1 MLAQACCRVVAMRR
15 VLALAIGALAYLGA
29 VALLGA
35 QPAPQYFTP
44 LNAGSTLRV
53 QKEKRAANR
62 QAAVVGYLQ
71 AQQQAARDSE
81 QLMAV
86 GYPFADTSPRVAA
99 MAIEGAEVPF
109 PRRAVLLAAAGAMVV
124 GVAPAF
130 AVATEYKLVK
140 SYPEDA
146 KAVLEKMRETTEL
159 TRGAPDFEDTVI
171 KTRKLMNDFFA
182 FYRRQPQISGKPSF
196 STLYTAINTLS
207 GHFASYGNK
216 YPVPAKRKERLVAQY
231 REVDREAQGE
241 VGGSV

>member
-1 MLAQACCRVVAMRR
+1 MRR
-15 VLALAIGALAYLGA
+15 VLALALGALAFIGA
-29 VALLGA
+29 YALVGA
-35 QPAPQYFTP
+35 GRASPQYFIP
-44 LNAGSTLRV
+44 LNAARA
-53 QKEKRAANR
+53 QKDKRAEIR

-81 QLMAV
+81 EFMP
-86 GYPFADTSPRVAA
+86 GYPYAYAETEPSPRVAA
-99 MAIEGAEVPF
+99 MAIEGTEVPF
-109 PRRAVLLAAAGAMVV
+109 PRRAVLLAAAGAMLV

-130 AVATEYKLVK
+130 AQVPEYKLVK

-146 KAVLEKMRETTEL
+146 KAVLEKMRETTDL

-231 REVDREAQGE
+231 KEVDRALQRGK
-241 VGGSV
+241 

>member
-1 MLAQACCRVVAMRR
+1 MRR
-15 VLALAIGALAYLGA
+15 VLALAIGVLAFIGA
-29 VALLGA
+29 VALLGTGRA
-35 QPAPQYFTP
+35 PPQYFIP
-44 LNAGSTLRV
+44 LNAGST
-53 QKEKRAANR
+53 QKDKRLANR

-81 QLMAV
+81 QIMAE
-86 GYPFADTSPRVAA
+86 GLYPLADTSPRVAA
-99 MAIEGAEVPF
+99 AAIQGAEVPF
-109 PRRAVLLAAAGAMVV
+109 PRRAVLLAAAGAMLV

-130 AVATEYKLVK
+130 AASVATADYKLVK

-146 KAVLEKMRETTEL
+146 KAVLEKMKETTEL
-159 TRGAPDFEDTVI
+159 TRGAEGFEDTVT
-171 KTRKLMNDFFA
+171 KCRKLMNDFFA

-231 REVDREAQGE
+231 KEVDRALARGK
-241 VGGSV
+241 

>member
-1 MLAQACCRVVAMRR
+1 MRR
-15 VLALAIGALAYLGA
+15 VLALAIGVLAFIGA
-29 VALLGA
+29 VALLGTGRA
-35 QPAPQYFTP
+35 PPQYFIP
-44 LNAGSTLRV
+44 FAGST
-53 QKEKRAANR
+53 QKDKRLANR

-81 QLMAV
+81 QIMAE
-86 GYPFADTSPRVAA
+86 GSYPLADTSPRVAA
-99 MAIEGAEVPF
+99 AAIQGAEVPF
-109 PRRAVLLAAAGAMVV
+109 PRRAVLLAAAGAMLV

-130 AVATEYKLVK
+130 ASATADYKLVK

-159 TRGAPDFEDTVI
+159 TRGAEGFEDTVT
-171 KTRKLMNDFFA
+171 KCRKLMNDFFA

-216 YPVPAKRKERLVAQY
+216 YPVPAKRKERLVAQFK
-231 REVDREAQGE
+231 EIDRALQRGK
-241 VGGSV
+241 